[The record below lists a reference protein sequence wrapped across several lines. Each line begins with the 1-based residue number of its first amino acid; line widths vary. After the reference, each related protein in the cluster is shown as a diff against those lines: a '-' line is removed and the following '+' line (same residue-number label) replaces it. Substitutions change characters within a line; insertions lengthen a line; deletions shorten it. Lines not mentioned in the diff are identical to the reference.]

1 MSVSY
6 VVQVGQ
12 DIKQLK
18 NIAPHVHLLLSYFS
32 SICRS
37 ISPTLFG
44 SLYSWSLGNEGKHGF
59 PINHFF
65 SFVSCGFFALLTLSL
80 AVTLPP
86 DIDGRK
92 HVVEEDDD
100 LPERSASSV
109 QLHCENKQTTV

>member
-6 VVQVGQ
+6 MVPVGR

-18 NIAPHVHLLLSYFS
+18 NIVLHAHYYYHIFS
-32 SICRS
+32 SVCRS

-80 AVTLPP
+80 AVILPA
-86 DIDGRK
+86 DIDSRK
-92 HVVEEDDD
+92 HVVEEEDD
-100 LPERSASSV
+100 LAKSSASSL
-109 QLHCENKQTTV
+109 QLHCENKQTAV